1 MKMKHILLTTMN
13 ILLATVSV
21 LAQDLIVPKKGNP
34 ITVYNVDAGGA
45 FIYYTLEQDANSAL
59 SRIAKDSVLMIRK
72 ADGSVMDF
80 AATQP
85 NASASATPAA
95 VEKPKV
101 DYPVIDEADIHGSLI
116 AQGNKVFIPTN
127 SFNESERAGQEHL
140 KEKVQEWDYWVVVDQ
155 PEQAHFVLQYVVTSI
170 GADYAWLFVRP
181 RKYYNSKP
189 YFERLGKNIGVLLC
203 ARRTDDS
210 DPSVNLMN
218 ADIFFNHIKGMLS
231 DPDYEKKVARRYKQA
246 SETIKGKGAQK
257 YLNADYKS
265 NDYGYVGSA
274 SDYVTLD

>member
-1 MKMKHILLTTMN
+1 MKHIILTTVT
-13 ILLATVSV
+13 ILLATVS
-21 LAQDLIVPKKGNP
+21 LMAQDLIVPKKGNP
-34 ITVYNVDAGGA
+34 ITVYNVDAGGT

-80 AATQP
+80 TATQP
-85 NASASATPAA
+85 TASAPATPTA

-101 DYPVIDEADIHGSLI
+101 DYPVIDEVDIHGSLI
-116 AQGNKVFIPTN
+116 EKGNKVFIPTN
-127 SFNESERAGQEHL
+127 SFNESERAGQERL
-140 KEKVQEWDYWVVVDQ
+140 KERIQEWDYWVVVDQ

-170 GADYAWLFVRP
+170 GEDFAWLFVRP

-189 YFERLGKNIGVLLC
+189 YFERLGSNIGVLMC

-210 DPSVNLMN
+210 NPSVNLTN
-218 ADIFFNHIKGMLS
+218 AEIFFNHIKGVLS
-231 DPDYEKKVARRYKQA
+231 DPDYEKKVTRRYRQA

-265 NDYGYVGSA
+265 NDYGYGGSA